1 MKPTP
6 KYDFPVGVR
15 RFSLDHV
22 GDAASHYDG
31 IFSVIL
37 NHTVSIE
44 FVPELDRS
52 PPWPPPIPEN
62 VDRVASPT
70 EARRTTVSLA
80 DLVITPDPTR
90 ADSDELISHADG
102 QCVLFYTSPDE
113 FRTLV
118 RELQA
123 IERSLSDIHDTVPI
137 SNLAGGRLAGLL
149 LYRILGSKAL
159 SADALRM
166 LGR

>member
-15 RFSLDHV
+15 RSSLDHV
-22 GDAASHYDG
+22 GDAASHYDD
-31 IFSVIL
+31 IFSIVL
-37 NHTVSIE
+37 NHTVPIE

-52 PPWPPPIPEN
+52 PPWPPPLPEN

-70 EARRTTVSLA
+70 EARRATVALA
-80 DLVITPDPTR
+80 DLVVTPDPAR
-90 ADSDELISHADG
+90 PGDDEVISHAHG

-113 FRTLV
+113 FRALV
-118 RELQA
+118 RELDA
-123 IERSLSDIHDTVPI
+123 LERSLSDFHDGVPV
-137 SNLAGGRLAGLL
+137 SHLAGRRLADLL
-149 LYRILGSKAL
+149 LHRILRSKAV